1 MIGLADPGG
10 MPLITRRHVLNGSL
24 PFLGAFA
31 MPSIIRAQANAQAHF
46 FAGCYYD
53 TSVSD
58 ASLMSRYLI
67 APWRQEMKQKQN
79 GQDVVQDGAEMTPFV
94 RDVLQERKDF
104 AAAAGLNESDGG
116 NAIAISLNRAQHET
130 ISVLTPGLPP
140 EYLTIISVSAAFDVM
155 TGQAAFRN
163 QNRLES
169 VYSNMFVVNQVIHG
183 RNKVTEAELVKYYRN
198 TFKEAVFALLE
209 RAAKSFRDKRE
220 RANAVFQVKNMLF
233 PKNLPMDLAAL
244 VASGV
249 EGSADKNANANEQ
262 EIIKLTREI
271 KHIYSLKIMDA
282 LEKAKINNA
291 AILPP
296 ESPWAEGRILG
307 LLQQRLGITGKE
319 QEILTQPD
327 ANRMNGYE
335 IRANLADMARQK
347 SGSTSQVNA
356 TITSRIVRVKGPEG
370 VDHMPLSI
378 KDPVKKIAYA
388 VGGRSF
394 IDSATFKR
402 GVTRDITMAAIRDA
416 AEGAAKELVPLIK
429 ATANEI

>member
-1 MIGLADPGG
+1 
-10 MPLITRRHVLNGSL
+10 LITRRYVLNGTL
-24 PFLGAFA
+24 PFLGTLA
-31 MPSIIRAQANAQAHF
+31 MPSIIRAQTTPQAHF

-53 TSVSD
+53 TSMSD
-58 ASLMSRYLI
+58 ESMMSRYLI
-67 APWRQEMKQKQN
+67 APWRQELKQKQSA
-79 GQDVVQDGAEMTPFV
+79 QDIAQDGAEMTPFV
-94 RDVLQERKDF
+94 RDILQERKDF
-104 AAAAGLNESDGG
+104 VSAAGLTDKDEG

-130 ISVLTPGLPP
+130 ITVLTPGLPP

-183 RNKVTEAELVKYYRN
+183 RNKVTDADLLKYYRN
-198 TFKEAVFALLE
+198 TFKEAVYALLE
-209 RAAKSFRDKRE
+209 RATKSLRDKRE
-220 RANAVFQVKNMLF
+220 RANAVFQVKNMLL
-233 PKNLPMDLAAL
+233 PKDPPGDLAAL
-244 VASGV
+244 IASGV

-282 LEKAKINNA
+282 LEKAKITNA

-307 LLQQRLGITGKE
+307 LLQQRLGIAGKD
-319 QEILTQPD
+319 QQILTQPD

-335 IRANLADMARQK
+335 IRANLADMSRRK

-356 TITSRIVRVKGPEG
+356 TITSRIVRVKGTEG
-370 VDHMPLSI
+370 VDHMPMSI
-378 KDPVKKIAYA
+378 KEPAKKIAYH

-416 AEGAAKELVPLIK
+416 AEGAAKELVPFIK